1 MHTHTYKVIF
11 LSWWKFQSSRSRTMR
26 SEHHLKIPQLWR
38 IPAVK
43 NIPTSQKKAW
53 DTRIYSTRVIF
64 TFVDYPHVFVHL
76 FLRNT
81 AFLLRQHTGWVWTN
95 EVELGIWQN
104 IDLKAMRSEPLKT
117 KLKTLHFLRVDTC
130 KYQLWTAVTFFFRR
144 LNAISTYEP
153 HKSLSVFRAEGTTN
167 FLRYKGFKQLLD
179 RKIWQFVASR

>member
-11 LSWWKFQSSRSRTMR
+11 LSWWKFQSSRSRAMR

-53 DTRIYSTRVIF
+53 DTRIYSTCVIF
-64 TFVDYPHVFVHL
+64 PFVDYPHVFIHL
-76 FLRNT
+76 FFRNT

-130 KYQLWTAVTFFFRR
+130 KYQLWTAVTFFLRR
-144 LNAISTYEP
+144 LNAISMYEP
-153 HKSLSVFRAEGTTN
+153 QKSLSVFRAEGSTN

-179 RKIWQFVASR
+179 RKIW

>member
-1 MHTHTYKVIF
+1 
-11 LSWWKFQSSRSRTMR
+11 MR
-26 SEHHLKIPQLWR
+26 SENHLKIPQLWR

-43 NIPTSQKKAW
+43 NIPTSQKKVW

-76 FLRNT
+76 FLWNT
-81 AFLLRQHTGWVWTN
+81 VFLLRQHIGWVRAN

-104 IDLKAMRSEPLKT
+104 TDLKAMRSEPLKT
-117 KLKTLHFLRVDTC
+117 IKLKTSHFIRVDTC
-130 KYQLWTAVTFFFRR
+130 KYQLWTSVTVFFRR
-144 LNAISTYEP
+144 LNAISMYES

-179 RKIWQFVASR
+179 REIW

>member
-43 NIPTSQKKAW
+43 NIPTTQKKAW

-117 KLKTLHFLRVDTC
+117 KLKTLHFLRVDNASTS
-130 KYQLWTAVTFFFRR
+130 YEQQLPSSSGDWTPFLCTSHKKVYPFSEPKVVPISSVIKDSNNYWTAR
-144 LNAISTYEP
+144 YG
-153 HKSLSVFRAEGTTN
+153 SL
-167 FLRYKGFKQLLD
+167 
-179 RKIWQFVASR
+179 

>member
-53 DTRIYSTRVIF
+53 DTRIYSTCVIF
-64 TFVDYPHVFVHL
+64 PFVDYPHVFIHL
-76 FLRNT
+76 FFRNT

-117 KLKTLHFLRVDTC
+117 KLKNL
-130 KYQLWTAVTFFFRR
+130 TFFTCRYMQVPVMNSSYRLLQEIERHFYVRATKKSIRFQSRR
-144 LNAISTYEP
+144 Y
-153 HKSLSVFRAEGTTN
+153 
-167 FLRYKGFKQLLD
+167 Y
-179 RKIWQFVASR
+179 

>member
-26 SEHHLKIPQLWR
+26 SENHLKIPQLWR

-76 FLRNT
+76 FLWNT
-81 AFLLRQHTGWVWTN
+81 AFLLRQHIGWVRAN

-104 IDLKAMRSEPLKT
+104 TDLKAMRSEPLKT
-117 KLKTLHFLRVDTC
+117 IKLKTSHFIRVDTC
-130 KYQLWTAVTFFFRR
+130 KYQLWTSVTVFFRR
-144 LNAISTYEP
+144 LNAISMYES

-179 RKIWQFVASR
+179 REIW